1 MDIKFSAKYKDSKL
15 SLYWNNDLIY
25 TGIDDHSGIPI
36 TALEGWNSLVVECER
51 LSPYKNFGE
60 LTIESFLINDT
71 DTWPVKMTEGD
82 ILIPFSLL
90 HGLCQTE
97 DNNTYLAFD
106 NKLFTNSCQK
116 IFFKF
121 ENSKIVDYYHFRDSR
136 YNDII
141 FKGSNLG
148 RYLFQY
154 SEIYQKLIHR
164 HMMTDHFMMVI
175 DLEDQSTYGSKW
187 SGVKFEFTES
197 ALAEDLQ
204 RTKNSPLFPFG
215 ATLTIDNKNLGFNY
229 WLITHVFGS
238 YLYKPIPPEIV
249 APLLKRV

>member
-25 TGIDDHSGIPI
+25 TGVDDHSCIPI
-36 TALEGWNSLVVECER
+36 TALEGWNSLVIECER

-60 LTIESFLINDT
+60 LTIESFLIDDT

-90 HGLCQTE
+90 HGFCETE
-97 DNNTYLAFD
+97 ATSTYLAFD

-116 IFFKF
+116 IFFKI
-121 ENSKIVDYYHFRDSR
+121 ENSKIVDYYHYRNTEYNNISFFSNNR
-136 YNDII
+136 YKFNH
-141 FKGSNLG
+141 
-148 RYLFQY
+148 
-154 SEIYQKLIHR
+154 SEIYKKFIHR

-175 DLEDQSTYGSKW
+175 DPDDSSTYTSKW
-187 SGVKFEFTES
+187 SGITFEFTDS
-197 ALAEDLQ
+197 ALAEDLA
-204 RTKNSPLFPFG
+204 RDSSNPRFPIGGTLFKSESG
-215 ATLTIDNKNLGFNY
+215 LGFNK
-229 WLITHVFGS
+229 WLINHVFGS